1 MTDTPET
8 AAEAPAEL
16 PPAPELRYGAPVTHA
31 NGQTCLHPAAAE
43 LLDVVTALRADGF
56 DTCTDV
62 VGVDYLDHPGR
73 SGLPEGV
80 VAERFESVYG
90 FLCHTRA
97 ERVRVRVQLPAGNPV
112 VATLFDHFPG
122 TEAQERET
130 YDLVGIVYDGH
141 PDLTRIL
148 MPEDWQGHPLRRD
161 YDVGR
166 IPVQFKGA
174 PAAR

>member
-1 MTDTPET
+1 MTDTPES
-8 AAEAPAEL
+8 AVEAPVDDA
-16 PPAPELRYGAPVTHA
+16 PPAEQRYGALVSHA
-31 NGQTCLHPAAAE
+31 NGQTCLHTSPDE
-43 LLDVVTALRADGF
+43 LLAVVVALRADGF
-56 DTCTDV
+56 NMCTDV

-73 SGLPEGV
+73 SALPADV
-80 VAERFESVYG
+80 VAQRFEMVYG
-90 FLCHTRA
+90 FINHGSA
-97 ERVRVRVQLPAGNPV
+97 ERLRVRVQVPADNPV
-112 VATLFDHFPG
+112 VPTLFDHFPG

-130 YDLVGIVYDGH
+130 FDLVGVVFEGH